1 MGPPR
6 PGCRTDTALVPGRRV
21 CLYDYEYVL
30 LWEKLEPVQLR
41 LVGDLLWD
49 GARPYLEDGS
59 QEEARPTEKKN
70 AVRQSRTVRHS
81 AHILPA
87 AYVRL
92 RLWLRSVANPG
103 SAGLVFFIEGKSCT
117 NNTYFI
123 DINK

>member
-1 MGPPR
+1 MGVAQENALEKMIDACSLVGCALSWGMGPPR

-59 QEEARPTEKKN
+59 QEEARLVPCGT
-70 AVRQSRTVRHS
+70 RLISFPRRTFGS
-81 AHILPA
+81 ASG
-87 AYVRL
+87 
-92 RLWLRSVANPG
+92 SVA
-103 SAGLVFFIEGKSCT
+103 
-117 NNTYFI
+117 
-123 DINK
+123 

>member
-59 QEEARPTEKKN
+59 QEEARLQGEKKCRTTVSYR
-70 AVRQSRTVRHS
+70 AALGSYPSRGVRS
-81 AHILPA
+81 APPLAP
-87 AYVRL
+87 
-92 RLWLRSVANPG
+92 
-103 SAGLVFFIEGKSCT
+103 
-117 NNTYFI
+117 
-123 DINK
+123 